1 MKETDKV
8 NSICLKG
15 LDENPAGLHF
25 AELCRYVQDIDP
37 SIKYGTITHSL
48 NNLCQN
54 LSSEVFKPERGL
66 FQLLKYKNDNF
77 LTPPPQQ
84 NKSIHEEDFYQSF
97 ADWLTTVVDDC
108 TIAKPLGGNRFGLKW
123 GTPDVVGTLKQ
134 DPIAPYKANVEIVS
148 AEIKATADQ
157 LVTAF
162 GQACSYKL
170 FSHKVYL
177 VAPADAN
184 RKVEIDRIDSLCYLF
199 GIGFVLFDVNNTEIS
214 TYILKHRAQKHTPDT
229 YYINQNIEAYPI
241 FWKDLL

>member
-1 MKETDKV
+1 MTEIDKV

-25 AELCRYVQDIDP
+25 AELCRYVQNTDP
-37 SIKYGTITHSL
+37 SIKYGNITNSL
-48 NNLCQN
+48 NNLCKN
-54 LSSEVFKPERGL
+54 HPNEVFKPERGL
-66 FQLLKYKNDNF
+66 FQLQKYKTDNF
-77 LTPPPQQ
+77 TTAQLQKS
-84 NKSIHEEDFYQSF
+84 KSIREESFYQSF

-148 AEIKATADQ
+148 AEIKSTADQ

-177 VAPADAN
+177 VAPADDNHKA
-184 RKVEIDRIDSLCYLF
+184 EIDRIDSLCYLF
-199 GIGFVLFDVNNTEIS
+199 GIGFVLFDVNNPEVS
-214 TYILKHRAQKHTPDT
+214 TYVLKHRAQKHIPDT
-229 YYINQNIEAYPI
+229 YYINQNIEAYPN